1 MPRVIVLMW
10 SLVSALHLAPA
21 GSIADDM
28 ADLVLLG
35 GVVHT
40 LDPAQPDAE
49 AVAVRDGRFLA
60 VGSRSEI
67 ERHIGPATR
76 VLDATG
82 LVIYPGFVDSHAHM
96 EGLGSVLRLLNLV
109 GTESVERIVDM
120 VRGETRATRAG
131 EWIQG
136 RGWDQNDWKEQSFPT
151 REPLDSAAPE
161 NPVWLKRIDGHAGW
175 ANSRALE
182 EAGIDERTADPP
194 GGRIHRD
201 ASTGR
206 PTGVLVDKAM
216 NLISKIIP
224 KTSRGTRKADLIRA
238 VDACLAVG
246 LTEVHDAGVDAETID
261 LYRELIDEGRFPFR
275 VYAMVEDSIEV
286 IRQTAFGRGPVLA
299 HGDGRLTV
307 RAVKAYA
314 DGALGSRGAA
324 LIDDYTDNTGNRGFL
339 MIGEPALT
347 LLARRCAAEGWQL
360 CTHAIGD
367 RANRVVLD
375 AYAAALATHPD
386 PDHRF
391 RIEHAQV
398 IDPED
403 IPRFAAMGV
412 IAAMQPTHATSDMPW
427 APERLGQ
434 KRLAGAYAWRRLLA
448 GGATIA
454 CGSDFPV
461 ESHNPVL
468 GIYAAVTRQDL
479 AGNPPG
485 GWLPEERMT
494 REEALR
500 GYTIDA
506 CRAAFQEAAKGTIA
520 PGKVADLTVLDR
532 DIMTCDAAEIA
543 RARVRWTIVGGAV
556 VYEGE

>member
-299 HGDGRLTV
+299 YGDGRLTV

-324 LIDDYTDNTGNRGFL
+324 LIDDYTDNTGNRGLL

>member
-1 MPRVIVLMW
+1 
-10 SLVSALHLAPA
+10 
-21 GSIADDM
+21 
-28 ADLVLLG
+28 
-35 GVVHT
+35 
-40 LDPAQPDAE
+40 
-49 AVAVRDGRFLA
+49 
-60 VGSRSEI
+60 
-67 ERHIGPATR
+67 
-76 VLDATG
+76 
-82 LVIYPGFVDSHAHM
+82 
-96 EGLGSVLRLLNLV
+96 
-109 GTESVERIVDM
+109 
-120 VRGETRATRAG
+120 
-131 EWIQG
+131 
-136 RGWDQNDWKEQSFPT
+136 
-151 REPLDSAAPE
+151 
-161 NPVWLKRIDGHAGW
+161 
-175 ANSRALE
+175 
-182 EAGIDERTADPP
+182 
-194 GGRIHRD
+194 
-201 ASTGR
+201 
-206 PTGVLVDKAM
+206 VLVDKAM

-224 KTSRGTRKADLIRA
+224 KTSRATRKADLIRA

-261 LYRELIDEGRFPFR
+261 VYRELIDEGRFPFR

-299 HGDGRLTV
+299 YGDGRLTV

-324 LIDDYTDNTGNRGFL
+324 LIDDYTDNPGNRGLL
-339 MIGEPALT
+339 MIGGPALT

>member
-1 MPRVIVLMW
+1 MPRVNVLMW

-28 ADLVLLG
+28 ADLALLG
-35 GVVHT
+35 GAVYT
-40 LDPAQPDAE
+40 LDPAQPEAE
-49 AVAVRDGRFLA
+49 AVAVRNGRFLA

-299 HGDGRLTV
+299 YGDGRLTV

-324 LIDDYTDNTGNRGFL
+324 LIDDYTDNTGNRGLL